1 MSLLTETIP
10 VSLTS
15 LKDSNGQPADQVDSH
30 NNIRSIE
37 RGKVVYPKSDKN
49 LTAKDYEENLSWCA
63 VIFSLYLCIQ
73 HGHGLLNL

>member
-1 MSLLTETIP
+1 MSLLTEMIP

-15 LKDSNGQPADQVDSH
+15 LKGSNGQPADQVDSH

-37 RGKVVYPKSDKN
+37 RGKAVYPKSDMN

-63 VIFSLYLCIQ
+63 VIFSL
-73 HGHGLLNL
+73 